1 MRPKMI
7 VVAGPPGSG
16 KSVAFPVDSFG
27 VDSFNADDRSA
38 QLNNGSYQGIPLEI
52 RAIVNKEFE
61 AFVEDHIRNHKSF
74 AIETTLRSDITFR
87 QADQARAEG
96 FEIQMPY
103 IALNGFAQN
112 LKRVIARA
120 LAGGPLC
127 TRGPITKDSGGKSE
141 ESAEGDSGDGSD
153 SGLRQFR
160 PGSAAETG
168 PVRPKRQGYVSSPV
182 TSRMAG
188 SSPCRQRVSDP
199 RITICPDS

>member
-16 KSVAFPVDSFG
+16 KSVAFPIDSFG

-74 AIETTLRSDITFR
+74 AIETTLRSHITFR

-96 FEIQMPY
+96 FEIQMRY

-120 LAGGPLC
+120 LAGGH
-127 TRGPITKDSGGKSE
+127 
-141 ESAEGDSGDGSD
+141 SAPADQLQKIHEAS
-153 SGLRQFR
+153 LRNLPKAIREMDRIQVYDN
-160 PGSAAETG
+160 SA
-168 PVRPKRQGYVSSPV
+168 PDRRPKRVLSAQSGKVTYLHPSPPEWLEV
-182 TSRMAG
+182 VLAG
-188 SSPCRQRVSDP
+188 SEFQ
-199 RITICPDS
+199 IHE

>member
-1 MRPKMI
+1 MI

-52 RAIVNKEFE
+52 RAIANKEFE

-96 FEIQMPY
+96 FEIQMRY

-120 LAGGPLC
+120 LAGGH
-127 TRGPITKDSGGKSE
+127 
-141 ESAEGDSGDGSD
+141 SAPADQLQKIHEAS
-153 SGLRQFR
+153 LRNLPKAIREMDRIQVYDN
-160 PGSAAETG
+160 SA
-168 PVRPKRQGYVSSPV
+168 PDRRPKRVLSAQSGKVTYLHPSPPEWLEV
-182 TSRMAG
+182 VLAG
-188 SSPCRQRVSDP
+188 SEFQ
-199 RITICPDS
+199 IHE

>member
-61 AFVEDHIRNHKSF
+61 AFVEDHIRSHKSF
-74 AIETTLRSDITFR
+74 AVETTLRSDITFR
-87 QADQARAEG
+87 QADHARAEG
-96 FEIQMPY
+96 FEIQMRY

-120 LAGGPLC
+120 FAGGH
-127 TRGPITKDSGGKSE
+127 
-141 ESAEGDSGDGSD
+141 SAPADQLQKIHEAS
-153 SGLRQFR
+153 LRNLPKAIREMDRVQVYDN
-160 PGSAAETG
+160 SA
-168 PVRPKRQGYVSSPV
+168 PDRRPKRVLSAQSGKVTYLHPSPPEWLEV
-182 TSRMAG
+182 VLAG
-188 SSPCRQRVSDP
+188 SEFQ
-199 RITICPDS
+199 IHE

>member
-1 MRPKMI
+1 MI

-96 FEIQMPY
+96 FEIQMRY

-120 LAGGPLC
+120 LAGGH
-127 TRGPITKDSGGKSE
+127 
-141 ESAEGDSGDGSD
+141 SAPADQLQKIHEAS
-153 SGLRQFR
+153 LRNLPKAIREMERIQVYDNSVPDR
-160 PGSAAETG
+160 
-168 PVRPKRQGYVSSPV
+168 RPKRVLSAQSGKVTYLHPSPPEWLEV
-182 TSRMAG
+182 VLAG
-188 SSPCRQRVSDP
+188 GEFQ
-199 RITICPDS
+199 IHE

>member
-1 MRPKMI
+1 
-7 VVAGPPGSG
+7 
-16 KSVAFPVDSFG
+16 VAFPVDSFG

-96 FEIQMPY
+96 FEIQMRY

-120 LAGGPLC
+120 LAGGH
-127 TRGPITKDSGGKSE
+127 
-141 ESAEGDSGDGSD
+141 SAPADQLQKIHEAS
-153 SGLRQFR
+153 LRNLPKAIREMDRIQVYDN
-160 PGSAAETG
+160 SA
-168 PVRPKRQGYVSSPV
+168 PDRRPKRVLSAQSGKVTYLHPSPPEWLEV
-182 TSRMAG
+182 VLAG
-188 SSPCRQRVSDP
+188 SEFQ
-199 RITICPDS
+199 IHE

>member
-87 QADQARAEG
+87 QAGQARAEG
-96 FEIQMPY
+96 FEIQMRY
-103 IALNGFAQN
+103 IALTASQN

-120 LAGGPLC
+120 LAGGHSAPADQLQKIHEASLKNLAERFGRWIGLTC
-127 TRGPITKDSGGKSE
+127 TTTP
-141 ESAEGDSGDGSD
+141 
-153 SGLRQFR
+153 
-160 PGSAAETG
+160 
-168 PVRPKRQGYVSSPV
+168 
-182 TSRMAG
+182 
-188 SSPCRQRVSDP
+188 P
-199 RITICPDS
+199 RIGGRNGSCPPKAARLRIFTRHLPSGWK

>member
-38 QLNNGSYQGIPLEI
+38 QLNSGSYQGIPLEI

-96 FEIQMPY
+96 FEIQMRY

-120 LAGGPLC
+120 LAGGH
-127 TRGPITKDSGGKSE
+127 
-141 ESAEGDSGDGSD
+141 SAPADQLQKIHEAS
-153 SGLRQFR
+153 LRNLPKAIREMDRIQVYDN
-160 PGSAAETG
+160 SA
-168 PVRPKRQGYVSSPV
+168 PDRRPKRVLSAQSGKVKYLHPSPPEWLEV
-182 TSRMAG
+182 VLAG
-188 SSPCRQRVSDP
+188 SEFQ
-199 RITICPDS
+199 IHE